1 MLLDLIAQKI
11 SGLKDVLPL
20 VEGGKG
26 ISVSN
31 GETCGAWAAAGAV
44 GTFSAVNA
52 DSYDEK
58 GNIIPQIYHGKTR
71 QERHRELIEYAVAG
85 GIAQAKIARE
95 RSNGKGRIH
104 MNALWE
110 MGGSQEIITRIL
122 EGAKGCIH
130 GVVCG
135 AGMPYALSE
144 IAAKFEVHYYPIVSS
159 ARAFSALFR
168 RSFKKCV
175 DLLGG
180 VVYEDPWLAG
190 GHNGL
195 SNAESPENPMSPY
208 LRLVELRKVMNS
220 FNLVSVPIII
230 AGSVWWL
237 SEWQDYINN
246 PEIGNIAFQFGT
258 RPILTTESPVAKAWQ
273 PKLMALKRGDVKLT
287 TLSPTGFYSSAVN
300 NNMVANLLAR
310 KERQVP
316 IVEISELKVN
326 VFGREVCLDS
336 SYTEKVNQWI
346 AEGNTSVM
354 LTPANTVV
362 FVRPEEAKSILEDQK
377 NCCGCLSA
385 CHFSSWCQSKG
396 STGRLPDPR
405 SFCIQKALQSAA
417 HGGNLDEGLIFA
429 GHSAYRFAEDPFYEN
444 DFIPTTQQLIDRIL
458 TGF

>member
-52 DSYDEK
+52 DSYDEI

-110 MGGSQEIITRIL
+110 MGGSQEVITRIL

-135 AGMPYALSE
+135 AGMPYSLSD
-144 IAAKFEVHYYPIVSS
+144 IAAKFGVHYYPIVSS

-175 DLLGG
+175 ELLGG

-195 SNAESPENPMSPY
+195 SNAESPNNPMNPY

-220 FNLVSVPIII
+220 FNLISIPIII

-237 SEWQDYINN
+237 SEWQDYMKN
-246 PEIGNIAFQFGT
+246 PEIGNVAFQFGT

-273 PKLMALKRGDVKLT
+273 PKLMSLKRGDVKLT
-287 TLSPTGFYSSAVN
+287 TLSPTGFYSSAIN
-300 NNMVANLLAR
+300 NEMISNLLAR
-310 KERQVP
+310 QERQAP
-316 IVEISELKVN
+316 IVEISELKVKA
-326 VFGREVCLDS
+326 FGREVCLDS
-336 SYTEKVNQWI
+336 DYTEKVNQWV
-346 AEGNTSVM
+346 ADGFTAAM
-354 LTPANTVV
+354 LTPENTVV
-362 FVRPEEAKSILEDQK
+362 FVRPEESVAILQDQR

-385 CHFSSWCQSKG
+385 CRFSSWCQTKG
-396 STGRLPDPR
+396 STGKMPDPR
-405 SFCIQKALQSAA
+405 SFCIQKTLQSAA
-417 HGGNLDEGLIFA
+417 HDGNLDESLIFA

-444 DFIPTTQQLIDRIL
+444 NFIPTTQQLIDRIL

>member
-1 MLLDLIAQKI
+1 MLIDLIAQKI

-58 GNIIPQIYHGKTR
+58 GNIIPQIYHGRTR

-110 MGGSQEIITRIL
+110 MGSSQEVITRIL

-135 AGMPYALSE
+135 AGMPYSLSD
-144 IAAKFEVHYYPIVSS
+144 IAAKFEVYYYPIVSS

-168 RSFKKCV
+168 RSFKKCIE
-175 DLLGG
+175 LLGG

-195 SNAESPENPMSPY
+195 SNAESPDNPMNPY

-220 FNLVSVPIII
+220 FNLASIPIII

-237 SEWQDYINN
+237 SEWQDYMKN
-246 PEIGNIAFQFGT
+246 PEIGNVAFQFGT

-273 PKLMALKRGDVKLT
+273 PKLMSLKRGDVKLT
-287 TLSPTGFYSSAVN
+287 TLSPTGFYSSAIN
-300 NNMVANLLAR
+300 NKMISNLLAR
-310 KERQVP
+310 QERQAP
-316 IVEISELKVN
+316 IVENSELKVKA
-326 VFGREVCLDS
+326 FGREVCLDN

-346 AEGNTSVM
+346 ADGFTTAM
-354 LTPANTVV
+354 LTPGNTVV
-362 FVRPEEAKSILEDQK
+362 FVKPEESTSILKDQRD
-377 NCCGCLSA
+377 CCGCLSA
-385 CHFSSWCQSKG
+385 CRFSSWCKIKG
-396 STGRLPDPR
+396 TTGKMPDPR
-405 SFCIQKALQSAA
+405 SFCIQKALQRAA
-417 HGGNLDEGLIFA
+417 HGGNLDESLIFA

-444 DFIPTTQQLIDRIL
+444 NFIPTTQQLIDRIL